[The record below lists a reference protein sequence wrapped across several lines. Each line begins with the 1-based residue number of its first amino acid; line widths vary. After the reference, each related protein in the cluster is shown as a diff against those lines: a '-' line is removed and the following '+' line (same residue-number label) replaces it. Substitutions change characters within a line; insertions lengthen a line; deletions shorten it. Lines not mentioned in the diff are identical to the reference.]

1 MRQILF
7 AAACLVSSAALAEP
21 VQVFDWAKAPAG
33 TVVVGATIA
42 PATLA
47 AAQAPILNDNT
58 GPCPETE

>member
-1 MRQILF
+1 M
-7 AAACLVSSAALAEP
+7 AEP

-33 TVVVGATIA
+33 TVVVGATMA